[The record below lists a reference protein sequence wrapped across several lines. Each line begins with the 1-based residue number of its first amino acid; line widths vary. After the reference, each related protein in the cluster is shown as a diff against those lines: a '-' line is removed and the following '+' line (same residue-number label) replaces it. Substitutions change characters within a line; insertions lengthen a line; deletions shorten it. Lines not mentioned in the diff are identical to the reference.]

1 MDKELETGQY
11 FLSKEQKRA
20 KQQKERE
27 QKHEEAAKRREER
40 RGQAFI
46 PPEEP
51 VASKPTPSTSSSLQ
65 IDLAAIREKVKK
77 AQKGIPVFKKKS

>member
-1 MDKELETGQY
+1 MATGAY

-20 KQQKERE
+20 KLQKERE

-40 RGQAFI
+40 RQQAFI

-51 VASKPTPSTSSSLQ
+51 SVSKSLPSSSK
-65 IDLAAIREKVKK
+65 IDLDVIREKVKK
-77 AQKGIPVFKKKS
+77 AQKNTSVFKKKS